1 MQSHERVAAVHGD
14 AGGVGL
20 DDERADAAVVS
31 VGLRDA
37 RHHDEQVG
45 DDPVGG
51 PQLGAVE
58 HVRRVIL
65 GRHRGGTQP
74 GGVGADLGLGQQEGA
89 DRAVRAARQVPALLL
104 LRAREHERLGQADGL
119 VRRQQRADTGVHRP
133 DHHERAVV
141 VVLPEPEAAVLHRDL
156 HPERADLGER
166 LEGLVGDA
174 RLPLDAR
181 DVDPSQERLERREEP
196 LAALAAAGVGSWM
209 RMDQRQ
215 VELSQVEAPGE
226 ARLPP
231 VLLARRLGDGAR
243 LLLADLVDVG
253 DGGLTGGAHAPSSLC
268 EISAPDHPGESPPGP
283 SRASRYI
290 IDCNSCVAR
299 WLSLVARTTRFLDAT

>member
-1 MQSHERVAAVHGD
+1 MLAFT
-14 AGGVGL
+14 
-20 DDERADAAVVS
+20 
-31 VGLRDA
+31 
-37 RHHDEQVG
+37 
-45 DDPVGG
+45 DP
-51 PQLGAVE
+51 
-58 HVRRVIL
+58 III
-65 GRHRGGTQP
+65 
-74 GGVGADLGLGQQEGA
+74 
-89 DRAVRAARQVPALLL
+89 
-104 LRAREHERLGQADGL
+104 
-119 VRRQQRADTGVHRP
+119 
-133 DHHERAVV
+133 ERAVV

-181 DVDPSQERLERREEP
+181 DVDRLAGATRAPRGTARR
-196 LAALAAAGVGSWM
+196 ARGGSASGARV

-283 SRASRYI
+283 SRAGRYI